1 MPEISKLENFENFG
15 NLNRLY
21 LQDVLYYKLILNYK
35 KIFMA
40 RKSILVVDDEKS
52 QREILEMILSSEG
65 YDVTMASSGEAAMKF
80 VADRHF
86 DLVLTDLK
94 MTGMSGLDLLKQLT
108 DFDKSIIVL
117 LLTAHGTV
125 DSAVDALRLGAF
137 DYLQKPYD
145 REKLLDTISR
155 ALNKLTNLDA
165 EIVSA
170 SPEMDRV
177 KKLILKVAK
186 SNSTVLIRGESGTG
200 KELIA
205 RSIHNNSLRASEVF
219 QAVNCAAINENL
231 LESELFGHEKGSFTG
246 AVGEK
251 KGLFEVADGGTLF
264 LDEIGELDVSL
275 QAKLLRALQEKQ
287 IRRVGATR
295 EINTDV
301 RVVAATNRDLL
312 KMTKEGSF
320 REDLYYRLN
329 VLSIEIPPLR
339 ERRSDVMLLMEYF
352 IKKHTRDTNRKIS
365 LSPEARR
372 IFEDYSYPGN
382 VRQLESA
389 IERAILLCEND
400 TITVDDLPPEMT
412 QGTRAASVSNDLFK
426 LPPEGVSF
434 EDVERSL
441 IMQAMDRTDNN
452 ITKSAKLLGLT
463 FRTLQYRLEKFGIK
477 RDGAEDEEE
486 A

>member
-1 MPEISKLENFENFG
+1 MS
-15 NLNRLY
+15 
-21 LQDVLYYKLILNYK
+21 
-35 KIFMA
+35 
-40 RKSILVVDDEKS
+40 RKSILVVDDEKG
-52 QREILEMILSSEG
+52 QREILEMILSGEG
-65 YDVTMASSGEAAMKF
+65 YDVTTASSGEAAMKF

-94 MTGMSGLDLLKQLT
+94 MTGMSGLDLLKELT

-117 LLTAHGTV
+117 LLTAHGSV

-145 REKLLDTISR
+145 SEKLLETISR
-155 ALNKLTNLDA
+155 ALNKLSTLDI
-165 EIVSA
+165 EIVSE

-177 KKLILKVAK
+177 KKLILKIAK
-186 SNSTVLIRGESGTG
+186 SSSTVLIRGESGTG

-205 RSIHNNSLRASEVF
+205 RSIHKNSPRSNQIF

-264 LDEIGELDVSL
+264 LDEIGELDISL
-275 QAKLLRALQEKQ
+275 QAKILRALQERQ
-287 IRRVGATR
+287 IRRVGGTK
-295 EINTDV
+295 EINIDV
-301 RVVAATNRDLL
+301 RVVTATNRDLL
-312 KMTKEGSF
+312 KMTKEGRF

-329 VLSIEIPPLR
+329 VLSLEIPPLR
-339 ERRSDVMLLMEYF
+339 DRGSDIPLLRDYF
-352 IKKHTRDTNRKIS
+352 IRKHTRDTNRKIK
-365 LSPEARR
+365 LSKEV
-372 IFEDYSYPGN
+372 EKLLNSYNYPGN

-389 IERAILLCEND
+389 VERAILLCEND
-400 TITVDDLPPEMT
+400 TIRIDDLPPEMVGGSESEST
-412 QGTRAASVSNDLFK
+412 GQFK
-426 LPPEGVSF
+426 LPPAGVNF

-441 IMQAMDRTDNN
+441 IMQAMERTDNN

-463 FRTLQYRLEKFGIK
+463 FRTLQYRLEKYGIK
-477 RDGAEDEEE
+477 KDGEEE
-486 A
+486 E

>member
-1 MPEISKLENFENFG
+1 MS
-15 NLNRLY
+15 
-21 LQDVLYYKLILNYK
+21 
-35 KIFMA
+35 

-52 QREILEMILSSEG
+52 QREILEMILSGEG
-65 YDVTMASSGEAAMKF
+65 YDITTASSGEAAMKF

-94 MTGMSGLDLLKQLT
+94 MTGMSGLDLLKELT

-137 DYLQKPYD
+137 DFLQKPYD
-145 REKLLDTISR
+145 RDKLLDTISR
-155 ALNKLTNLDA
+155 ALNKLAALDS
-165 EIVSA
+165 EIISA
-170 SPEMDRV
+170 SPEMDKV

-205 RSIHNNSLRASEVF
+205 RAIHNNSLRSSEVF

-251 KGLFEVADGGTLF
+251 KGLFEVADNGTLF
-264 LDEIGELDVSL
+264 LDEIGELDIAL
-275 QAKLLRALQEKQ
+275 QAKILRALQEKQ
-287 IRRVGATR
+287 IRRVGGIK
-295 EINTDV
+295 EIDVDV

-312 KMTKEGSF
+312 KMSQEGRF

-329 VLSIEIPPLR
+329 VLSIELPALR
-339 ERRSDVMLLMEYF
+339 ERRTDVPVLIEYF
-352 IKKHTRDTNRKIS
+352 LAKHTRGTSRKVN
-365 LSPEARR
+365 LDKEARR
-372 IFEDYSYPGN
+372 ILEDYAYPGN

-389 IERAILLCEND
+389 LERAVLLSENNQ
-400 TITVDDLPPEMT
+400 ITAEDLPPEMSQSSKT
-412 QGTRAASVSNDLFK
+412 VTANDLFK
-426 LPPEGVSF
+426 LPAEGVNF

-441 IMQAMDRTDNN
+441 IMQAMERTDNN

-463 FRTLQYRLEKFGIK
+463 FRTLQYRLEKFGYK
-477 RDGAEDEEE
+477 KDGATEEE
-486 A
+486 E

>member
-1 MPEISKLENFENFG
+1 
-15 NLNRLY
+15 
-21 LQDVLYYKLILNYK
+21 
-35 KIFMA
+35 MA

-52 QREILEMILSSEG
+52 QREILEMILSDEG
-65 YDVTMASSGEAAMKF
+65 YDVTTASSGEAAMKF

-94 MTGMSGLDLLKQLT
+94 MTGMSGLELLKELT
-108 DFDKSIIVL
+108 NFDKSIIVI
-117 LLTAHGTV
+117 LLTAHGSV
-125 DSAVDALRLGAF
+125 DSAVDSMRLGAF
-137 DYLQKPYD
+137 EYLQKPYD

-155 ALNKLTNLDA
+155 ALNSLTTLDA
-165 EIVSA
+165 EIVST
-170 SPEMDRV
+170 SEEMDKV

-186 SNSTVLIRGESGTG
+186 SNSTVMIRGESGTG

-205 RSIHNNSLRASEVF
+205 RSIHNNSLRTSEVF

-246 AVGEK
+246 AVNEK

-264 LDEIGELDVSL
+264 LDEIGELDIAL

-287 IRRVGATR
+287 IRRVGGTR
-295 EINTDV
+295 EINVDV

-312 KMTKEGSF
+312 KMVEEKRF

-329 VLSIEIPPLR
+329 VLSIELPALR
-339 ERRSDVMLLMEYF
+339 ERGGDIPILIDYF
-352 IKKHTRDTNRKIS
+352 VKKHTRGSERKIEIS
-365 LSPEARR
+365 SEAKK
-372 IFEDYSYPGN
+372 ILENYSYPGN

-389 IERAILLCEND
+389 VERAILLCEDNK
-400 TITVDDLPPEMT
+400 ITPDDLPPEMLQAT
-412 QGTRAASVSNDLFK
+412 KPASADDLFK
-426 LPPEGVSF
+426 LPPEGVNF

-441 IMQAMDRTDNN
+441 IMQAMERTDNN

-477 RDGAEDEEE
+477 REGEEEE

>member
-1 MPEISKLENFENFG
+1 
-15 NLNRLY
+15 
-21 LQDVLYYKLILNYK
+21 
-35 KIFMA
+35 MA

-52 QREILEMILSSEG
+52 QREILEMILSGEG
-65 YDVTMASSGEAAMKF
+65 YDVTTASSGEAAMKF

-108 DFDKSIIVL
+108 DFDRSIIVV

-125 DSAVDALRLGAF
+125 DSAVDALQLGAF
-137 DYLQKPYD
+137 DYLQKPFE
-145 REKLLDTISR
+145 REKLLETISR
-155 ALNKLTNLDA
+155 ALNKLTTLDA

-170 SPEMDRV
+170 SAEMDKV
-177 KKLILKVAK
+177 KKMILKVAR

-205 RSIHNNSLRASEVF
+205 RSIHNNSLRSSQIF

-246 AVGEK
+246 AIGEK

-264 LDEIGELDVSL
+264 LDEIGELDISL
-275 QAKLLRALQEKQ
+275 QAKLLRALQEKK
-287 IRRVGATR
+287 IRRVGGTK
-295 EINTDV
+295 EIDVDV

-312 KMTKEGSF
+312 KMTQEGSF

-339 ERRSDVMLLMEYF
+339 ERRADIPLLMDYF
-352 IKKHTRDTNRKIS
+352 IKKHTRNSKRQIKMTA
-365 LSPEARR
+365 EAKR
-372 IFEDYSYPGN
+372 IFENYSYPGN

-389 IERAILLCEND
+389 IERAVLLCEND
-400 TITVDDLPPEMT
+400 TITIEDLPPEMT
-412 QGTRAASVSNDLFK
+412 NATQSAATSKDLFK
-426 LPPEGVSF
+426 LPAEGINF
-434 EDVERSL
+434 EEVEKSL
-441 IMQAMDRTDNN
+441 ILQAMERTDNN
-452 ITKSAKLLGLT
+452 ITKAAKLLGLT
-463 FRTLQYRLEKFGIK
+463 FRTLQYRLEKFGFRK
-477 RDGAEDEEE
+477 DSNGAD
-486 A
+486 

>member
-1 MPEISKLENFENFG
+1 MS
-15 NLNRLY
+15 
-21 LQDVLYYKLILNYK
+21 
-35 KIFMA
+35 

-52 QREILEMILSSEG
+52 QREILEMILSGEG
-65 YDVTMASSGEAAMKF
+65 YDVTTASSGEAAMKF
-80 VADRHF
+80 VADRRF

-94 MTGMSGLDLLKQLT
+94 MAGMSGLDLLKELT

-145 REKLLDTISR
+145 REKLLETISR
-155 ALNKLTNLDA
+155 ALNKLSTLDA
-165 EIVSA
+165 EIISD

-205 RSIHNNSLRASEVF
+205 RAIHQNSLRASEIF

-231 LESELFGHEKGSFTG
+231 LESELFGHERGSFTG

-264 LDEIGELDVSL
+264 LDEIGELDISL
-275 QAKLLRALQEKQ
+275 QAKILRALQEKQ
-287 IRRVGATR
+287 IRRVGGVK

-312 KMTKEGSF
+312 KMSQDGRF

-329 VLSIEIPPLR
+329 VLSIELPSLR
-339 ERRSDVMLLMEYF
+339 ERHSDIAVLIDYF
-352 IKKHTRDTNRKIS
+352 FAKHTRDTNRKITMN
-365 LSPEARR
+365 PEAKR
-372 IFEDYSYPGN
+372 ILENYTYPGN

-389 IERAILLCEND
+389 IERAILLCENN
-400 TITVDDLPPEMT
+400 TITAEDLPPEMSHT
-412 QGTRAASVSNDLFK
+412 QKPASATDLFK
-426 LPPEGVSF
+426 LPAEGVNF
-434 EDVERSL
+434 ENVERSL
-441 IMQAMDRTDNN
+441 IMQAMGRTDNN

-463 FRTLQYRLEKFGIK
+463 FRTLQYRLEKFGFK
-477 RDGAEDEEE
+477 KDADADEEVE
-486 A
+486 ES

>member
-1 MPEISKLENFENFG
+1 
-15 NLNRLY
+15 
-21 LQDVLYYKLILNYK
+21 
-35 KIFMA
+35 MA

-52 QREILEMILSSEG
+52 QREILEMILSGEG
-65 YDVTMASSGEAAMKF
+65 YDVTTASSGEAAMKF

-94 MTGMSGLDLLKQLT
+94 MTGMSGLELLKELT

-155 ALNKLTNLDA
+155 ALTQLTSLDS
-165 EIVSA
+165 EIVSD
-170 SPEMDRV
+170 SEEMDKV
-177 KKLILKVAK
+177 KKLILKIAK
-186 SNSTVLIRGESGTG
+186 SNATVLIRGESGTG
-200 KELIA
+200 KELMA
-205 RSIHNNSLRASEVF
+205 RAIHKNSLRVNQIF

-251 KGLFEVADGGTLF
+251 LGLFEIADGGTLF
-264 LDEIGELDVSL
+264 LDEIGELDISL
-275 QAKLLRALQEKQ
+275 QAKILRALQEKQ
-287 IRRVGATR
+287 IRRVGGTK
-295 EINTDV
+295 EINVDV

-312 KMTKEGSF
+312 KMSQEGSF

-329 VLSIEIPPLR
+329 VLSLEIPPLR
-339 ERRSDVMLLMEYF
+339 ERRSDIPVLIEYF
-352 IKKHTRDTNRKIS
+352 LKKHTRDSKRDISIEKDARK
-365 LSPEARR
+365 LLENYA
-372 IFEDYSYPGN
+372 YPGN

-389 IERAILLCEND
+389 LERAILLCENN
-400 TITVDDLPPEMT
+400 TITTEDLPPEML
-412 QGTRAASVSNDLFK
+412 QGTVHASADELFK
-426 LPPEGVSF
+426 LPPEGVNF

-441 IMQAMDRTDNN
+441 ITQAMERTDNN

-477 RDGAEDEEE
+477 RDDDATEEE
-486 A
+486 ERS

>member
-1 MPEISKLENFENFG
+1 
-15 NLNRLY
+15 
-21 LQDVLYYKLILNYK
+21 
-35 KIFMA
+35 MA

-52 QREILEMILSSEG
+52 QREILEMILSGEG
-65 YDVTMASSGEAAMKF
+65 YDVTTASSGEAAMKF

-94 MTGMSGLDLLKQLT
+94 MTGMSGLDLLKELT

-155 ALNKLTNLDA
+155 ALNKLSNLDA
-165 EIVSA
+165 EIVSE

-205 RSIHNNSLRASEVF
+205 RAIHNNSLRSSEVF

-251 KGLFEVADGGTLF
+251 KGLFEVADKGTLF
-264 LDEIGELDVSL
+264 LDEIGELDISL
-275 QAKLLRALQEKQ
+275 QAKILRALQEKQ
-287 IRRVGATR
+287 IRRVGGVK
-295 EINTDV
+295 ELNIDV

-312 KMTKEGSF
+312 KMSEEGRF

-329 VLSIEIPPLR
+329 VLSIELPALR
-339 ERRSDVMLLMEYF
+339 ERRSDVPILIEYF
-352 IKKHTRDTNRKIS
+352 LRKHTRGSNRQVTLEKT
-365 LSPEARR
+365 ARS
-372 IFEDYSYPGN
+372 ILENYAYPGN

-389 IERAILLCEND
+389 VERAILLCENNQ
-400 TITVDDLPPEMT
+400 ITVEDLPPEMS
-412 QGTRAASVSNDLFK
+412 QSARPVSANDLFK
-426 LPPEGVSF
+426 LPAEGVNF

-441 IMQAMDRTDNN
+441 IMQAMERTDNN

-463 FRTLQYRLEKFGIK
+463 FRTLQYRLEKFGFK
-477 RDGAEDEEE
+477 KDVDASEEEE